1 MKKPKAFVLYPNQWE
16 PLSCLT
22 DEQLGRLF
30 RHIFCWLN
38 DVSLDMK
45 KEEQLVDPDI
55 LLAFRFMRM
64 QINIDID
71 KYQQLC
77 EKRKEAANKRWSKN
91 ANDANA
97 YFAMHK
103 KEKENEKERETE
115 NEKEKEIE
123 KENEKENS
131 SKAAKD
137 INNNNGEAVKAAAA
151 ADFSSFLERMR
162 KGFLPWFNKTLDEH
176 DSKIPRVKIITEE
189 RARRIKAII
198 DSYGQTAFEQTIRI
212 AAGAAFLN
220 GRGEKNKFVATLDWI
235 IDPSHFLDVYEGKYC
250 V

>member
-38 DVSLDMK
+38 DGSLDMK
-45 KEEQLVDPDI
+45 KEEQLVEPDI

-97 YFAMHK
+97 YFAMH
-103 KEKENEKERETE
+103 
-115 NEKEKEIE
+115 
-123 KENEKENS
+123 
-131 SKAAKD
+131 
-137 INNNNGEAVKAAAA
+137 NNNNKNNNKNKNNSNNRRRDSSSSSVISEKDANDEEEDEEENSLVFEKA
-151 ADFSSFLERMR
+151 E
-162 KGFLPWFNKTLDEH
+162 KQWLPWFNETLD
-176 DSKIPRVKIITEE
+176 DNCSASLKV
-189 RARRIKAII
+189 
-198 DSYGQTAFEQTIRI
+198 
-212 AAGAAFLN
+212 
-220 GRGEKNKFVATLDWI
+220 
-235 IDPSHFLDVYEGKYC
+235 
-250 V
+250 

>member
-1 MKKPKAFVLYPNQWE
+1 MKASNFILYYSQW
-16 PLSCLT
+16 PALKSLSVQELGELLQAIFRYLG
-22 DEQLGRLF
+22 DEDEED
-30 RHIFCWLN
+30 IAN
-38 DVSLDMK
+38 SLSEK
-45 KEEQLVDPDI
+45 VEV
-55 LLAFRFMRM
+55 AFRFLLV
-64 QINIDID
+64 QIKYDSEKYEQKKVKNRERQQRFYD
-71 KYQQLC
+71 KN
-77 EKRKEAANKRWSKN
+77 KERNLTQPN
-91 ANDANA
+91 ASNA
-97 YFAMHK
+97 YNNNNSNTNSNNNRNTNSNNNK
-103 KEKENEKERETE
+103 N
-115 NEKEKEIE
+115 I
-123 KENEKENS
+123 S
-131 SKAAKD
+131 SKAAID
-137 INNNNGEAVKAAAA
+137 INNSNGEAVNEAAA

>member
-1 MKKPKAFVLYPNQWE
+1 MKASNFILYYSQW
-16 PLSCLT
+16 PALKSLSVQELGELLQAIFRT
-22 DEQLGRLF
+22 LGDE
-30 RHIFCWLN
+30 
-38 DVSLDMK
+38 DVEDVANSLSEK
-45 KEEQLVDPDI
+45 VQI
-55 LLAFRFMRM
+55 AFRFLMV
-64 QINIDID
+64 QIKYDNE
-71 KYQQLC
+71 KYQKKC
-77 EKRKEAANKRWSKN
+77 EKNKQNAMKRWQKN
-91 ANDANA
+91 ANDATA
-97 YFAMHK
+97 FFAMPNNNNNSNNNSNNNINSNNNK
-103 KEKENEKERETE
+103 N
-115 NEKEKEIE
+115 I
-123 KENEKENS
+123 S
-131 SKAAKD
+131 SKAAID
-137 INNNNGEAVKAAAA
+137 INNSNGEAVNEAAAA
-151 ADFSSFLERMR
+151 ADFSSFLQRMR

>member
-1 MKKPKAFVLYPNQWE
+1 MKASNFILYYSQW
-16 PLSCLT
+16 PALKSLSVQELGELLQAIFRYLG
-22 DEQLGRLF
+22 DEDEED
-30 RHIFCWLN
+30 IAN
-38 DVSLDMK
+38 SLSEK
-45 KEEQLVDPDI
+45 VEV
-55 LLAFRFMRM
+55 AFRFLLV
-64 QINIDID
+64 QIKYDSEKYEQKKVKNRERQQRFYD
-71 KYQQLC
+71 KN
-77 EKRKEAANKRWSKN
+77 KERNLTQPN
-91 ANDANA
+91 ASNA
-97 YFAMHK
+97 YNNNNSNTNSNNNRNTNSNNNK
-103 KEKENEKERETE
+103 N
-115 NEKEKEIE
+115 I
-123 KENEKENS
+123 S
-131 SKAAKD
+131 SKAAID
-137 INNNNGEAVKAAAA
+137 INNSNGEAVNEAAA

-198 DSYGQTAFEQTIRI
+198 DSYGQAAFEQTIRI

>member
-1 MKKPKAFVLYPNQWE
+1 M
-16 PLSCLT
+16 
-22 DEQLGRLF
+22 
-30 RHIFCWLN
+30 
-38 DVSLDMK
+38 
-45 KEEQLVDPDI
+45 
-55 LLAFRFMRM
+55 M
-64 QINIDID
+64 QIKYDNE
-71 KYQQLC
+71 KYQKKC
-77 EKRKEAANKRWSKN
+77 EKIKQNTMKRWSKN

-115 NEKEKEIE
+115 NEKEKEIEKEIE

-235 IDPSHFLDVYEGKYC
+235 IDPSHFLDVYEGKFC

>member
-1 MKKPKAFVLYPNQWE
+1 M
-16 PLSCLT
+16 
-22 DEQLGRLF
+22 
-30 RHIFCWLN
+30 
-38 DVSLDMK
+38 
-45 KEEQLVDPDI
+45 
-55 LLAFRFMRM
+55 
-64 QINIDID
+64 
-71 KYQQLC
+71 
-77 EKRKEAANKRWSKN
+77 KRWSQN

-97 YFAMHK
+97 FFAMHK
-103 KEKENEKERETE
+103 KEKETEKERETE
-115 NEKEKEIE
+115 KETEKEIEKEIE
-123 KENEKENS
+123 KENEKEKEKENS
-131 SKAAKD
+131 SRAAKD

-151 ADFSSFLERMR
+151 ADFSSFLQRMR

-176 DSKIPRVKIITEE
+176 DSKIPRIKIITEE

-198 DSYGQTAFEQTIRI
+198 DSYGQTAFEQTVRI